1 MMLAKRESPK
11 TEKLNPVTLLCAIR
25 LRCTKASFSHNPKC
39 SAGIQSSEFCEMTM
53 FNDRRVEEELER
65 IRKANL
71 PSDKNEVEEANERE
85 IIKTDQTDDIKI
97 TAKDVLAMIIAA
109 LSLILPYVVFMLIAA
124 ALILYIFVGF

>member
-1 MMLAKRESPK
+1 
-11 TEKLNPVTLLCAIR
+11 
-25 LRCTKASFSHNPKC
+25 
-39 SAGIQSSEFCEMTM
+39 M

-71 PSDKNEVEEANERE
+71 PPDKNEVEEANERE

>member
-1 MMLAKRESPK
+1 MP
-11 TEKLNPVTLLCAIR
+11 
-25 LRCTKASFSHNPKC
+25 
-39 SAGIQSSEFCEMTM
+39 M

-71 PSDKNEVEEANERE
+71 PPDKNEVEEANERE